1 MKYSITIYLESK
13 EDIIRKVEIDSQ
25 NSLLELH
32 KLIVDSFK
40 LHKNELASFYST
52 NHDLELLEEIPLIAF
67 EENNNSSNMENT
79 TIENI
84 LDIKSNR
91 LIYIYDYMLM
101 WRFLVELT
109 DNKGEIQKS
118 VCIKSV
124 GEIPKE
130 APEIIFDQSDKEE
143 SYEDSIDED
152 DSEYDELY

>member
-13 EDIIRKVEIDSQ
+13 EDIIRKIEIDSQ

-40 LHKNELASFYST
+40 LNKNELASFYST
-52 NHDLELLEEIPLIAF
+52 NNDLELLEEIPLFSF
-67 EENNNSSNMENT
+67 EENNKSSIMEDT

-109 DNKGEIQKS
+109 DNKGEIQKA
-118 VCIKSV
+118 VCIKSI
-124 GEIPKE
+124 GEIPEE
-130 APEIIFDQSDKEE
+130 APEVIFDQSNKEE
-143 SYEDSIDED
+143 SYDDSIYEE

>member
-67 EENNNSSNMENT
+67 EENNKSSNMENT

-109 DNKGEIQKS
+109 DNKGKIQKS

>member
-52 NHDLELLEEIPLIAF
+52 NHDLELLEEIPLIVF
-67 EENNNSSNMENT
+67 EENNKSSNMEDT

-84 LDIKSNR
+84 LDIQSNR

-124 GEIPKE
+124 GEIPEE

>member
-32 KLIVDSFK
+32 KLIVNSFK

-52 NHDLELLEEIPLIAF
+52 NNDLELLEEIPLFSF
-67 EENNNSSNMENT
+67 EENNKSSNMDDT

-84 LDIKSNR
+84 LNIKSNR

-109 DNKGEIQKS
+109 DNQGEIEKA
-118 VCIKSV
+118 VCVKSV

-130 APEIIFDQSDKEE
+130 APEIIFDQSDKKEL
-143 SYEDSIDED
+143 YDDSIDEE

>member
-32 KLIVDSFK
+32 KLIIDSFK

-52 NHDLELLEEIPLIAF
+52 NHDLELLEEIPLIVF
-67 EENNNSSNMENT
+67 EENNKSSNMEDT

-84 LDIKSNR
+84 LDIQSNR

-124 GEIPKE
+124 GEIPEE

-143 SYEDSIDED
+143 SYEDSMDED

>member
-13 EDIIRKVEIDSQ
+13 EDIIRKIEIDSQ

-40 LHKNELASFYST
+40 LHNNELASFYST
-52 NHDLELLEEIPLIAF
+52 NNDLELLKEIPLFSF
-67 EENNNSSNMENT
+67 EENNKSSNMEDT

-109 DNKGEIQKS
+109 DNQGEIQKA
-118 VCIKSV
+118 VCIKSI
-124 GEIPKE
+124 GKMPKE

-143 SYEDSIDED
+143 LYDDSIDDE

>member
-32 KLIVDSFK
+32 KLIIDSFK

-67 EENNNSSNMENT
+67 EENNKSSNMENT

-84 LDIKSNR
+84 LDEKSNR

-124 GEIPKE
+124 GEIPEE

>member
-1 MKYSITIYLESK
+1 
-13 EDIIRKVEIDSQ
+13 
-25 NSLLELH
+25 
-32 KLIVDSFK
+32 
-40 LHKNELASFYST
+40 
-52 NHDLELLEEIPLIAF
+52 
-67 EENNNSSNMENT
+67 MENT

-109 DNKGEIQKS
+109 DNKGKIQKS

>member
-1 MKYSITIYLESK
+1 MKYGITIYLESK

-67 EENNNSSNMENT
+67 EENNKSSNMENT

-109 DNKGEIQKS
+109 DNKGKIQKS

-152 DSEYDELY
+152 DSEYDEIY

>member
-32 KLIVDSFK
+32 KLIIDSFK

-52 NHDLELLEEIPLIAF
+52 NHDLELLEEIPLIVF
-67 EENNNSSNMENT
+67 EENNKSSNMEDT

-84 LDIKSNR
+84 LDIQSNR

-109 DNKGEIQKS
+109 DNKGKIQKS

>member
-13 EDIIRKVEIDSQ
+13 EDIIRKIEIDSQ

-52 NHDLELLEEIPLIAF
+52 NNDLELLEEIPLFSF
-67 EENNNSSNMENT
+67 EENNKSSNMDDT

-84 LDIKSNR
+84 LNIKSNR

-109 DNKGEIQKS
+109 DNQGEIQKA

-124 GEIPKE
+124 GEIPEE
-130 APEIIFDQSDKEE
+130 APEIIFDQSEKEE
-143 SYEDSIDED
+143 SYDDSIDEE

>member
-32 KLIVDSFK
+32 ILIVDSFT
-40 LHKNELASFYST
+40 LHKNELASFYTT
-52 NHDLELLEEIPLIAF
+52 NNDLELLEEISLFSF
-67 EENNNSSNMENT
+67 EENNKSLNMENT
-79 TIENI
+79 TIESV

-109 DNKGEIQKS
+109 DNKGEIKKAA
-118 VCIKSV
+118 CIKSI

-130 APEIIFDQSDKEE
+130 APEIIFDKSEKEE
-143 SYEDSIDED
+143 SYEDSSYEE
-152 DSEYDELY
+152 DSEYNELY

>member
-13 EDIIRKVEIDSQ
+13 EDIIRKIEIDSQ

-40 LHKNELASFYST
+40 LHKNELASFYTT
-52 NHDLELLEEIPLIAF
+52 NNDLELLEEIPLFSF
-67 EENNNSSNMENT
+67 EENNKSSNMDDT

-84 LDIKSNR
+84 LNIKSNR

-109 DNKGEIQKS
+109 DNQGEIQKA

-124 GEIPKE
+124 GEIPEE
-130 APEIIFDQSDKEE
+130 APEIIFDQSEKEE
-143 SYEDSIDED
+143 SYDDSIDEE

>member
-52 NHDLELLEEIPLIAF
+52 NNDLELLEEIPLFSF
-67 EENNNSSNMENT
+67 EENNKSSNMDDT

-84 LDIKSNR
+84 LDIKSDR

-109 DNKGEIQKS
+109 DNQGEIQKA

-124 GEIPKE
+124 GEIPEE
-130 APEIIFDQSDKEE
+130 APEIIFDQSEKEE
-143 SYEDSIDED
+143 SYDDSIDEE

>member
-32 KLIVDSFK
+32 ILIVDSFT

-67 EENNNSSNMENT
+67 EENNKSSNMENT

-109 DNKGEIQKS
+109 DNKGKIQKS

>member
-32 KLIVDSFK
+32 KLIIDSFK

-52 NHDLELLEEIPLIAF
+52 NHDLELLEEIPLIVF
-67 EENNNSSNMENT
+67 EENNKSSNMEDT

-84 LDIKSNR
+84 LDIQSNR

-124 GEIPKE
+124 GEIPEE

>member
-13 EDIIRKVEIDSQ
+13 EDIIRKIEIDSQ

-40 LHKNELASFYST
+40 LNKNELASFYST
-52 NHDLELLEEIPLIAF
+52 NNDLELLEEIPLFSF
-67 EENNNSSNMENT
+67 EENNKSSIMEDT

-84 LDIKSNR
+84 IDIKSNR

-109 DNKGEIQKS
+109 DNKGEIQKA
-118 VCIKSV
+118 VCIKSI
-124 GEIPKE
+124 GEIPEE
-130 APEIIFDQSDKEE
+130 APEVIFDQSNKEE
-143 SYEDSIDED
+143 SFDDSIYEE

>member
-32 KLIVDSFK
+32 ILIVDSFT
-40 LHKNELASFYST
+40 LHKNELASFYTT
-52 NHDLELLEEIPLIAF
+52 NNDLELLEEIPLFSF
-67 EENNNSSNMENT
+67 EENNKSLNMENT
-79 TIENI
+79 TIESV

-109 DNKGEIQKS
+109 DNKGEIKKTA
-118 VCIKSV
+118 CIKSI

-130 APEIIFDQSDKEE
+130 APEIIFDKSEKEE
-143 SYEDSIDED
+143 SYEDSSYEE
-152 DSEYDELY
+152 DSEYNEPY

>member
-13 EDIIRKVEIDSQ
+13 EDIIRKIEIDSQ

-52 NHDLELLEEIPLIAF
+52 NNDLELLEEIPLFSF
-67 EENNNSSNMENT
+67 EENNKSSIMEDT

-109 DNKGEIQKS
+109 DNKGEIQKA

-124 GEIPKE
+124 GEIPEE
-130 APEIIFDQSDKEE
+130 APAIIFDQSNKEE
-143 SYEDSIDED
+143 SYDDSIYEE

>member
-13 EDIIRKVEIDSQ
+13 EDIIRKIEIDSQ

-40 LHKNELASFYST
+40 LNKNELASFYST
-52 NHDLELLEEIPLIAF
+52 NNDLELLEEIPLFSF
-67 EENNNSSNMENT
+67 EENNKSSIMEDT

-109 DNKGEIQKS
+109 DNKGEIQKA

-124 GEIPKE
+124 GEIPEK
-130 APEIIFDQSDKEE
+130 APEVIFDQSNKEE
-143 SYEDSIDED
+143 SYDDSIYEE

>member
-67 EENNNSSNMENT
+67 EENNKSSNMENT

-84 LDIKSNR
+84 LDIQSNR

-124 GEIPKE
+124 GEIPEE

>member
-1 MKYSITIYLESK
+1 MKYSITIYLESN

-32 KLIVDSFK
+32 KLIIDSFK

-52 NHDLELLEEIPLIAF
+52 NHDLELLEEIPLIVF
-67 EENNNSSNMENT
+67 EENNKSSNMEDT

-84 LDIKSNR
+84 LDIQSNR

>member
-1 MKYSITIYLESK
+1 MKYGITIYLESK

-67 EENNNSSNMENT
+67 EENNKSSNMENT

-109 DNKGEIQKS
+109 DNKGKIQKS

>member
-13 EDIIRKVEIDSQ
+13 EDIIRKIEIDSQ

-52 NHDLELLEEIPLIAF
+52 NNDLELLEEIPLFSF
-67 EENNNSSNMENT
+67 EENNKSYNMEDT

-109 DNKGEIQKS
+109 DNKGEIQKA

-124 GEIPKE
+124 GEIPEE
-130 APEIIFDQSDKEE
+130 APAIIFDQSNKEE
-143 SYEDSIDED
+143 SYDDSIDEE

>member
-13 EDIIRKVEIDSQ
+13 EDIIRKIEIDSQ

-52 NHDLELLEEIPLIAF
+52 NNDLELLEEIPLFSF
-67 EENNNSSNMENT
+67 EENNKSSNMEDT

-109 DNKGEIQKS
+109 DNKGEIQKA

-124 GEIPKE
+124 GEIPEE
-130 APEIIFDQSDKEE
+130 APAIIFDQSDKEE
-143 SYEDSIDED
+143 LYDDSIDEE

>member
-32 KLIVDSFK
+32 KLIVNSFK

-52 NHDLELLEEIPLIAF
+52 NNDLELLEEIPLFAF

-79 TIENI
+79 NIESI

-109 DNKGEIQKS
+109 DNQGEIQKA

-124 GEIPKE
+124 GEIPEE
-130 APEIIFDQSDKEE
+130 APEIIFDQSEKEE
-143 SYEDSIDED
+143 SYDDSIDEEN
-152 DSEYDELY
+152 SQYDELY